1 MKSFKDQKIGLK
13 INVITNTLILI
24 IVLSLSLYNYF
35 SRKSQILKD
44 LDQNMTTELNDFHN
58 YLELE
63 LKKNGEFIQLGLN
76 LFDEQL
82 LSHGKIEVSNNETI
96 EYNAVNQISKET
108 VRVSLPTWYI
118 DGKKVQANSAIIGRI
133 TKSGIHSATIFQRIP
148 QGFMRVS
155 TNIVEKDGKS
165 AVGTFIPNSSIVAQ
179 TISSGKDYAGRAIVV
194 GEWHLTG
201 YRPIIIN
208 GRVEGMLF
216 VGQPEKN
223 LAELK
228 KMFYEK
234 KFFGQSYPYLATYDG
249 DLILH
254 PTKEGSNIGKEENF
268 RSIADGN
275 EESGKVK
282 YSFEGQNKI
291 QYFKK
296 VDQIKSVLSVVVF
309 EEDIHNSI
317 NHIRNTAIGA
327 ALFFLILTLIIN
339 HFFSKSITKGLEE
352 GVRFAQKLASGD
364 LTNQITIHQNDEVG
378 QLASALNQMA
388 VKIRE
393 IVIGITDNANNIAS
407 ASEQMSST
415 SEELSQGAS
424 EQAAT
429 VEEVSSTMEEM
440 TSMIMNTSQN
450 AKESETISTKA
461 QYSIEEVI
469 NEAVATIESSK
480 MIGSKV
486 SIISDIAFQTNILAL
501 NAAIEAARAGESG
514 RGFAVVADEVR
525 RLAEVSR
532 EAAKE
537 ITVITKDNL
546 VKSETTSQNLSE
558 LLPEI
563 DKTASMVKDIAISS
577 EQQTIGI
584 SQVNDSLQQLNQI
597 VQYNASASE
606 EMAASAEE
614 LSAQAVQLADLVSF
628 FKV

>member
-1 MKSFKDQKIGLK
+1 MRSFKDQKIGLK
-13 INVITNTLILI
+13 INLITNSLIVI

-44 LDQNMTTELNDFHN
+44 LDQNMTAELNDFHN

-63 LKKNGEFIQLGLN
+63 LKKNGELMQLGLN

-82 LSHGKIEVSNNETI
+82 LSHGKIDVSNNEML

-108 VRVSLPTWYI
+108 EKVSLPTWHI
-118 DGKKVQANSAIIGRI
+118 DGKKIQNNNSIIDKV
-133 TKSGIHSATIFQRIP
+133 TKAGIHSATIFQRIP
-148 QGFMRVS
+148 QGFIRVS
-155 TNIVEKDGKS
+155 TNIIEKNGKS
-165 AVGTFIPNSSIVAQ
+165 AVSTFIPNSSIVAQ

-194 GEWHLTG
+194 GEWYLTA

-223 LAELK
+223 MTELK

-234 KFFGQSYPYLATYDG
+234 KFFGQSYPYLANYDG

-268 RSIADGN
+268 RSIADSN
-275 EESGKVK
+275 EDSGKTT
-282 YSFEGQNKI
+282 YTSEGHNKI
-291 QYFKK
+291 EYFKK

-309 EEDIHNSI
+309 EEDIYNSI
-317 NHIRNTAIGA
+317 NNIRNTAIGA
-327 ALFFLILTLIIN
+327 AMFFLIITLIIN
-339 HFFSKSITKGLEE
+339 YFFSKSITKGLEE

-364 LTNQITIHQNDEVG
+364 LTTKLIIRQKDEVG
-378 QLASALNQMA
+378 QLASALNVMSA
-388 VKIRE
+388 KIRE

-440 TSMIMNTSQN
+440 TSMIISTSQN
-450 AKESETISTKA
+450 AKESEDISAKA
-461 QYSIEEVI
+461 QHSIEEVI
-469 NEAVATIESSK
+469 TEAVETIESSK

-486 SIISDIAFQTNILAL
+486 SVISEIAFQTNILAL
-501 NAAIEAARAGESG
+501 NAAVEAARAGEYG

-525 RLAEVSR
+525 RLAEVSK

-546 VKSETTSQNLSE
+546 VKSELTSNNLTA
-558 LLPEI
+558 LLPEF
-563 DKTASMVKDIAISS
+563 DKTASMVKEISMSS

>member
-1 MKSFKDQKIGLK
+1 M
-13 INVITNTLILI
+13 
-24 IVLSLSLYNYF
+24 
-35 SRKSQILKD
+35 
-44 LDQNMTTELNDFHN
+44 
-58 YLELE
+58 
-63 LKKNGEFIQLGLN
+63 
-76 LFDEQL
+76 
-82 LSHGKIEVSNNETI
+82 
-96 EYNAVNQISKET
+96 
-108 VRVSLPTWYI
+108 
-118 DGKKVQANSAIIGRI
+118 
-133 TKSGIHSATIFQRIP
+133 
-148 QGFMRVS
+148 
-155 TNIVEKDGKS
+155 
-165 AVGTFIPNSSIVAQ
+165 
-179 TISSGKDYAGRAIVV
+179 V
-194 GEWHLTG
+194 GEWYLTA

-223 LAELK
+223 LTELK

-234 KFFGQSYPYLATYDG
+234 KFFGQSYPYLANYDG

-254 PTKEGSNIGKEENF
+254 PTKEGSNISKEENF
-268 RSIADGN
+268 RSIADSN
-275 EESGKVK
+275 EDSGKTT
-282 YSFEGQNKI
+282 YTSEGHNKI
-291 QYFKK
+291 EYFKK

-309 EEDIHNSI
+309 EEDIYNSI
-317 NHIRNTAIGA
+317 NNIRNTAIGA
-327 ALFFLILTLIIN
+327 AMFFLIITLIIN
-339 HFFSKSITKGLEE
+339 YFFSKSITKGLEE

-364 LTNQITIHQNDEVG
+364 LTTKLIIRQKDEVG
-378 QLASALNQMA
+378 QLASALNVMSA
-388 VKIRE
+388 KIRE

-440 TSMIMNTSQN
+440 TSMIISTSQN
-450 AKESETISTKA
+450 AKESEDISAKA
-461 QYSIEEVI
+461 QHSIEEVI
-469 NEAVATIESSK
+469 TEAVETIESSK

-486 SIISDIAFQTNILAL
+486 SVISEIAFQTNILAL
-501 NAAIEAARAGESG
+501 NAAVEAARAGEYG

-525 RLAEVSR
+525 RLAEVSK

-546 VKSETTSQNLSE
+546 VKSELTSNNLTA
-558 LLPEI
+558 LLPEF
-563 DKTASMVKDIAISS
+563 DKTASMVKEISMSS